1 MSTTQNL
8 RTAHRLYE
16 AIQAHDAKAARAMLA
31 PSFRGVAS
39 DGMPDSLGGTYEGP
53 EAMLR
58 ECWGRVYARFEVHPE
73 PEEFLP
79 VAPDR
84 VIVIGHYAGTARAT
98 GGALSAAF
106 AHILRFADGQ
116 LTELV
121 QITDTGRWRD
131 ALAA

>member
-1 MSTTQNL
+1 MTAAENL
-8 RTAHRLYE
+8 PIARRVYDV
-16 AIQAHDAKAARAMLA
+16 IQAHDAKAMRAMLA

-39 DGMPDSLGGTYEGP
+39 DGMPDSLGGIYEGP

-58 ECWGRVYARFEVHPE
+58 DCWGRVYARFEVHPE

-84 VIVIGHYAGTARAT
+84 VIVIGRYAGTARAT

-106 AHILRFADGQ
+106 VHILRFADGQ